1 MELIRGLHNLRPRH
15 RGCVATIGAFDGVHR
30 GHQAVLRAL
39 LEKGRELR
47 LPVTVILFEPLPR
60 EFFAPLQSPPRL
72 MSFQEKIVALRE
84 LGIDR
89 VLRIRFNRKLSEMSA
104 DEFLQRVFVD
114 GLGVRYV
121 VMGDD
126 IHFGKGRKGNFEL
139 LQQTGVRHG
148 FEVARTCSVLQDDE
162 RVSSTRIRTA
172 LEAANFVEA
181 EKLLGRPYSIS
192 GRVMVGQQLGRTID
206 VPTANLHLRRLRA
219 PLAGVYAV
227 EVIGAVEAFGVEKQ
241 GAARETLFGV
251 ANVGT
256 RPTIGDLTKAIL
268 EVHIFNFSKNLYH
281 RNLKVIF
288 RKKLRDEEKFSSLD
302 ALKQQ
307 IACDLQA
314 GREYFDL
321 LKPPL
326 SHLGRGAGG
335 EGKS

>member
-30 GHQAVLRAL
+30 GHQVVLRSL
-39 LEKGRELR
+39 IEKGRELG
-47 LPVTVILFEPLPR
+47 LPTTVILFEPLPR
-60 EFFAPLQSPPRL
+60 EFFAPLESPPRL
-72 MSFQEKIVALRE
+72 MSFQEKVAALRE

-89 VLRIRFNRKLSEMSA
+89 VLRIRFNRELSEMSA

-114 GLGVRYV
+114 GLGVRYA

-126 IHFGKGRKGNFEL
+126 IHFGKGRKGNFAL
-139 LQQTGVRHG
+139 LKETGAKHG
-148 FEVARTCSVLQDDE
+148 FEVAQTSSVELENE
-162 RVSSTRIRTA
+162 RVSSTRIRA
-172 LEAANFVEA
+172 VLEKADFAEA

-192 GRVMVGQQLGRTID
+192 GRVMVGQQLGRTIG

-227 EVIGAVEAFGVEKQ
+227 EVVGAKREK
-241 GAARETLFGV
+241 LFGV

-268 EVHIFNFSKNLYH
+268 EVHIFNFSENLYH
-281 RNLKVIF
+281 RNLTVIF
-288 RKKLRDEEKFSSLD
+288 RKKLRDEEKFPSLD

-307 IACDLQA
+307 IARDMQA
-314 GREYFDL
+314 GREYFSL
-321 LKPPL
+321 N
-326 SHLGRGAGG
+326 S
-335 EGKS
+335 